1 MLAML
6 FLVLFATLAV
16 GFYASTDMSS
26 QVSAND
32 EHVSRSF
39 VAAESGLEY
48 MKYQL
53 AHVHIPPTTTQVDQ
67 VTTQLFSDLQNAME
81 STGNLGSLTLA
92 KSGYVISIPGDPNG
106 RIKLDPSGNA
116 AFRATVTVWPAAIVV
131 KTDGYYGGIAVS
143 SALARSRWT
152 SRARSTS
159 PTSSA
164 MLWRPRDRSS

>member
-1 MLAML
+1 MEHPKAVAMNSTNPTTRNHSVRARGIASMLAML

-26 QVSAND
+26 QVSSND

-67 VTTQLFSDLQNAME
+67 VTNKLFTELKAKLEGS
-81 STGNLGSLTLA
+81 GNLGSLTIA
-92 KSGYVISIPGDPNG
+92 KTGAYVISIPGDNNG
-106 RIKLDPSGNA
+106 RIKLDSNGIA

-131 KTDGYYGGIAVS
+131 KTDGYY
-143 SALARSRWT
+143 
-152 SRARSTS
+152 
-159 PTSSA
+159 
-164 MLWRPRDRSS
+164 